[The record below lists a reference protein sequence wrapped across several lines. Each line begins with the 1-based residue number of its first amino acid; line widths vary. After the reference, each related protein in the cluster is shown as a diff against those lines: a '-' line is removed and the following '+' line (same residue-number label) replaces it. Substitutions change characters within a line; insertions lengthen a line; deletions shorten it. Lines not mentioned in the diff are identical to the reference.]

1 MLRIMDRYILREF
14 LLYLLLGLSTFVG
27 MFLVV
32 DLFEK
37 IDTFIDHKARVVHVL
52 TYYANSLPLIIIQTL
67 PVAMLLG
74 SILSLGQLRKFNE
87 ITAMQSSGLSPLRIT
102 RPLLI
107 AALLITVGAYVVS
120 EEFVPD
126 AYQRQKHTMDVQIKK
141 KHPKGARSQ
150 RDIFYMGRG
159 GRVYIAREFR
169 PARESM
175 ADLSIQSFA
184 SVDGKQRTTSRVD
197 AAAAYWHDGH
207 WQLQD
212 GFARRFLPDS
222 LSAAG
227 EVGASFRRYGDTRLE
242 ERPDE
247 FAEIESDPFN
257 MNRRQLSEYIG
268 RIRDSGARVT
278 QYVTDYHLRAAF
290 PLSNFIM
297 VLLGSCLSL
306 RIMRGTLALGFGLS
320 ISLGFAYYGF
330 LRVGQA
336 LGYNGAVPP
345 LLAAWLGNLVFLV
358 IGALLFWRAN
368 R

>member
-14 LLYLLLGLSTFVG
+14 LLFLLLGMSTFVG
-27 MFLVV
+27 LYLVV

-37 IDTFIDHKARVVHVL
+37 IDVFVDHQAQASHIL
-52 TYYANSLPLIIIQTL
+52 AYYANSLPLIIIQVL
-67 PVAMLLG
+67 PVAMLLA

-102 RPLLI
+102 RPLLLV
-107 AALLITVGAYVVS
+107 ALLITLVAYVVS
-120 EEFVPD
+120 EQVVPD
-126 AYQRQKHTMDVQIKK
+126 SYQRQKSTLEVQIKK
-141 KHPKGARSQ
+141 RHPGGARTK
-150 RDIFYMGRG
+150 RDIYYMGRG

-169 PARESM
+169 PARQSM
-175 ADLSIQSFA
+175 ADLAIQSFA
-184 SVDGKQRTTSRVD
+184 SIHGKQKITRRAD
-197 AAAAYWHDGH
+197 AGLAYWHDGH

-212 GFARRFLPDS
+212 GFVRIFLPDS
-222 LSAAG
+222 VSASGEAG
-227 EVGASFRRYGDTRLE
+227 AAFKRYGDSRFE
-242 ERPDE
+242 EQPDE
-247 FAEIESDPFN
+247 FAQPANDPFN
-257 MNRRQLSEYIG
+257 MNRQQLSEYID

-297 VLLGSCLSL
+297 VLLGTCLSL

-320 ISLGFAYYGF
+320 ISLGFGYYGF

-336 LGYNGAVPP
+336 LGYNGNLPP
-345 LLAAWLGNLVFLV
+345 LLAAWLGNLIFLL
-358 IGALLFWRAN
+358 IGALLFWKAN

>member
-1 MLRIMDRYILREF
+1 MLRIVDRYILREF

-27 MFLVV
+27 IYLVV

-37 IDTFIDHKARVVHVL
+37 IDTFVDHQARIVDVL
-52 TYYANSLPLIIIQTL
+52 AYYANSLPLIIIQTL
-67 PVAMLLG
+67 PVAMLLA

-102 RPLLI
+102 RPLLV
-107 AALLITVGAYVVS
+107 AALLITAGAYVVS
-120 EEFVPD
+120 EEVVPG
-126 AYQRQKHTMDVQIKK
+126 AYERQSRTMDVQIKK
-141 KHPKGARSQ
+141 KHPGGARSK
-150 RDIFYMGRG
+150 RDIYYMGRG

-169 PARESM
+169 PVRESM
-175 ADLSIQSFA
+175 ADLSVQSFA
-184 SVDGKQRTTSRVD
+184 SIDGKQKITARAD
-197 AAAAYWHDGH
+197 AASAYWHDGH

-222 LSAAG
+222 LSVSG
-227 EVGASFRRYGDTRLE
+227 EVGASFRRYGDSRFE

-247 FAEIESDPFN
+247 FARPKNDPFN
-257 MNRRQLSEYIG
+257 MNRQQLREYIN

-297 VLLGSCLSL
+297 VLLGTCLSL
-306 RIMRGTLALGFGLS
+306 RIMRGTLALGFGIS
-320 ISLGFAYYGF
+320 ISLGFGYYGF

-336 LGYNGAVPP
+336 LGYNGTVPP
-345 LLAAWLGNLVFLV
+345 LLAAWFGNLIFLAL
-358 IGALLFWRAN
+358 GALLFWRAN